1 MGQEVLDAF
10 WKSNDRIYNENTLL
24 YHRLARACG
33 LPDCAFWL
41 LYTLRS
47 EEAPLTQTQLSE
59 QLSLPKQTVN
69 SALKKLVEEGVLRL
83 EAADG
88 NLKNKRV
95 CLTEAGEA
103 FLRRTVD
110 RVFGVESA
118 AAARLTEE
126 ERSAL
131 VALSQKLPYYDEYV
145 KSGAYSA
152 QDRFS
157 NFDRPFYELEGKT
170 WGIVGMGNIG
180 RRAAAIATAFGCK
193 VIFYSITGKSTCTDY
208 PQVDKDTLLKE
219 SDFLSLH
226 CPLSDL
232 SRNFID
238 KEALRKMKKTAILIN
253 VARGPVVNNADLY
266 EALVAGEIQAAGL
279 DVLEKEPLE
288 LSNPL
293 SQLKD
298 SNKLI
303 ITPHLAWAS
312 VEARTRCVQGVYENI
327 KAFMRGENR
336 NVVNL

>member
-1 MGQEVLDAF
+1 MKIVLLERNSAGTDVPVDCFNELGEVTSYPNTVTAQEVAERVGDADVIVCNKAPMKEESLKDCPNVKLICELATGYDNCDLAYC
-10 WKSNDRIYNENTLL
+10 KSRGIKVANVVDYSTAMVAQHTFTL
-24 YHRLARACG
+24 
-33 LPDCAFWL
+33 
-41 LYTLRS
+41 
-47 EEAPLTQTQLSE
+47 
-59 QLSLPKQTVN
+59 
-69 SALKKLVEEGVLRL
+69 AL
-83 EAADG
+83 
-88 NLKNKRV
+88 
-95 CLTEAGEA
+95 
-103 FLRRTVD
+103 
-110 RVFGVESA
+110 
-118 AAARLTEE
+118 
-126 ERSAL
+126 
-131 VALSQKLPYYDEYV
+131 ALSQKLPYYDEYV

-253 VARGPVVNNADLY
+253 VARGPVVNNDDLY

>member
-24 YHRLARACG
+24 YHHLARACG

-95 CLTEAGEA
+95 CLTEAGET

-131 VALSQKLPYYDEYV
+131 VALSQKLLD
-145 KSGAYSA
+145 A
-152 QDRFS
+152 F
-157 NFDRPFYELEGKT
+157 
-170 WGIVGMGNIG
+170 
-180 RRAAAIATAFGCK
+180 RAETEAFLQTAAIG
-193 VIFYSITGKSTCTDY
+193 D
-208 PQVDKDTLLKE
+208 
-219 SDFLSLH
+219 
-226 CPLSDL
+226 
-232 SRNFID
+232 
-238 KEALRKMKKTAILIN
+238 
-253 VARGPVVNNADLY
+253 
-266 EALVAGEIQAAGL
+266 
-279 DVLEKEPLE
+279 
-288 LSNPL
+288 
-293 SQLKD
+293 
-298 SNKLI
+298 
-303 ITPHLAWAS
+303 
-312 VEARTRCVQGVYENI
+312 
-327 KAFMRGENR
+327 
-336 NVVNL
+336 

>member
-24 YHRLARACG
+24 YLRLARACG

-131 VALSQKLPYYDEYV
+131 VALSQKLLD
-145 KSGAYSA
+145 A
-152 QDRFS
+152 F
-157 NFDRPFYELEGKT
+157 
-170 WGIVGMGNIG
+170 
-180 RRAAAIATAFGCK
+180 RAETEAFLQTAAIG
-193 VIFYSITGKSTCTDY
+193 D
-208 PQVDKDTLLKE
+208 
-219 SDFLSLH
+219 
-226 CPLSDL
+226 
-232 SRNFID
+232 
-238 KEALRKMKKTAILIN
+238 
-253 VARGPVVNNADLY
+253 
-266 EALVAGEIQAAGL
+266 
-279 DVLEKEPLE
+279 
-288 LSNPL
+288 
-293 SQLKD
+293 
-298 SNKLI
+298 
-303 ITPHLAWAS
+303 
-312 VEARTRCVQGVYENI
+312 
-327 KAFMRGENR
+327 
-336 NVVNL
+336 

>member
-10 WKSNDRIYNENTLL
+10 WKSNDRIYHEKTLL
-24 YHRLARACG
+24 YPRLARACG

-131 VALSQKLPYYDEYV
+131 VALSQKLLD
-145 KSGAYSA
+145 A
-152 QDRFS
+152 F
-157 NFDRPFYELEGKT
+157 
-170 WGIVGMGNIG
+170 
-180 RRAAAIATAFGCK
+180 RAETEAFLQTAAIG
-193 VIFYSITGKSTCTDY
+193 D
-208 PQVDKDTLLKE
+208 
-219 SDFLSLH
+219 
-226 CPLSDL
+226 
-232 SRNFID
+232 
-238 KEALRKMKKTAILIN
+238 
-253 VARGPVVNNADLY
+253 
-266 EALVAGEIQAAGL
+266 
-279 DVLEKEPLE
+279 
-288 LSNPL
+288 
-293 SQLKD
+293 
-298 SNKLI
+298 
-303 ITPHLAWAS
+303 
-312 VEARTRCVQGVYENI
+312 
-327 KAFMRGENR
+327 
-336 NVVNL
+336 

>member
-24 YHRLARACG
+24 YPRLARACG

-41 LYTLRS
+41 LYPLRS

-131 VALSQKLPYYDEYV
+131 VALSQKLLD
-145 KSGAYSA
+145 A
-152 QDRFS
+152 F
-157 NFDRPFYELEGKT
+157 
-170 WGIVGMGNIG
+170 
-180 RRAAAIATAFGCK
+180 RAETEAFLQTAAIG
-193 VIFYSITGKSTCTDY
+193 D
-208 PQVDKDTLLKE
+208 
-219 SDFLSLH
+219 
-226 CPLSDL
+226 
-232 SRNFID
+232 
-238 KEALRKMKKTAILIN
+238 
-253 VARGPVVNNADLY
+253 
-266 EALVAGEIQAAGL
+266 
-279 DVLEKEPLE
+279 
-288 LSNPL
+288 
-293 SQLKD
+293 
-298 SNKLI
+298 
-303 ITPHLAWAS
+303 
-312 VEARTRCVQGVYENI
+312 
-327 KAFMRGENR
+327 
-336 NVVNL
+336 

>member
-33 LPDCAFWL
+33 LPGCAFWL

-131 VALSQKLPYYDEYV
+131 VALSQKLLD
-145 KSGAYSA
+145 A
-152 QDRFS
+152 F
-157 NFDRPFYELEGKT
+157 
-170 WGIVGMGNIG
+170 
-180 RRAAAIATAFGCK
+180 RAETEAFLQTAAIG
-193 VIFYSITGKSTCTDY
+193 D
-208 PQVDKDTLLKE
+208 
-219 SDFLSLH
+219 
-226 CPLSDL
+226 
-232 SRNFID
+232 
-238 KEALRKMKKTAILIN
+238 
-253 VARGPVVNNADLY
+253 
-266 EALVAGEIQAAGL
+266 
-279 DVLEKEPLE
+279 
-288 LSNPL
+288 
-293 SQLKD
+293 
-298 SNKLI
+298 
-303 ITPHLAWAS
+303 
-312 VEARTRCVQGVYENI
+312 
-327 KAFMRGENR
+327 
-336 NVVNL
+336 

>member
-24 YHRLARACG
+24 YQRLARACG

-131 VALSQKLPYYDEYV
+131 VALSQKLLD
-145 KSGAYSA
+145 A
-152 QDRFS
+152 F
-157 NFDRPFYELEGKT
+157 
-170 WGIVGMGNIG
+170 
-180 RRAAAIATAFGCK
+180 RAETEAFLQTAAIG
-193 VIFYSITGKSTCTDY
+193 D
-208 PQVDKDTLLKE
+208 
-219 SDFLSLH
+219 
-226 CPLSDL
+226 
-232 SRNFID
+232 
-238 KEALRKMKKTAILIN
+238 
-253 VARGPVVNNADLY
+253 
-266 EALVAGEIQAAGL
+266 
-279 DVLEKEPLE
+279 
-288 LSNPL
+288 
-293 SQLKD
+293 
-298 SNKLI
+298 
-303 ITPHLAWAS
+303 
-312 VEARTRCVQGVYENI
+312 
-327 KAFMRGENR
+327 
-336 NVVNL
+336 

>member
-33 LPDCAFWL
+33 LPDCDFWL

-131 VALSQKLPYYDEYV
+131 VALSQKLLD
-145 KSGAYSA
+145 A
-152 QDRFS
+152 F
-157 NFDRPFYELEGKT
+157 
-170 WGIVGMGNIG
+170 
-180 RRAAAIATAFGCK
+180 RAETEAFLQTAAIG
-193 VIFYSITGKSTCTDY
+193 D
-208 PQVDKDTLLKE
+208 
-219 SDFLSLH
+219 
-226 CPLSDL
+226 
-232 SRNFID
+232 
-238 KEALRKMKKTAILIN
+238 
-253 VARGPVVNNADLY
+253 
-266 EALVAGEIQAAGL
+266 
-279 DVLEKEPLE
+279 
-288 LSNPL
+288 
-293 SQLKD
+293 
-298 SNKLI
+298 
-303 ITPHLAWAS
+303 
-312 VEARTRCVQGVYENI
+312 
-327 KAFMRGENR
+327 
-336 NVVNL
+336 